1 VPTPIHIYIFIKKKT
16 DFCLPMIKNG
26 VTKTNEHIGIP
37 ISEQKPKPDTNP
49 NIVART
55 PAADKYAGDCAS
67 GPRTDRQIVAT
78 MIITVNV
85 ATTSII
91 SIN

>member
-1 VPTPIHIYIFIKKKT
+1 
-16 DFCLPMIKNG
+16 MIKNG

-37 ISEQKPKPDTNP
+37 ISKQKPKPDTNP

-55 PAADKYAGDCAS
+55 PTADKYAGDCAN
-67 GPRTDRQIVAT
+67 GPRIDRQIVAT
-78 MIITVNV
+78 MIITINV